1 MYSRF
6 FNPALLPEIDLVA
19 KGQEATDQDPDRAAN
34 IAKAIAVLDH
44 QWTVTNHQRV
54 ISKKLIKGHVK

>member
-1 MYSRF
+1 MCSHF

-19 KGQEATDQDPDRAAN
+19 KGREATDQDPDQAAN

-44 QWTVTNHQRV
+44 Q
-54 ISKKLIKGHVK
+54 

>member
-44 QWTVTNHQRV
+44 Q
-54 ISKKLIKGHVK
+54 